1 MNKCKIRML
10 QSFNRRLDSVSS
22 LGCFDARAVF
32 PIRRVNSEKAIEQ
45 KPAGR

>member
-1 MNKCKIRML
+1 MNEFTICML

-22 LGCFDARAVF
+22 LMCFDTPAVF
-32 PIRRVNSEKAIEQ
+32 PTRRVNSEKAIEQ